1 MARVGPTSLAPLC
14 ALLALAGCG
23 SSSPATTP
31 TTRTK
36 ARRPAPRRP
45 VHVARY
51 RKPVPVLMYHEVR
64 VPPPGA
70 RYPQLFVSAKTFGA
84 QAAWLA
90 KKGYTGISMEQ
101 LRQGWAGRRQLPRRP
116 VVLTFDD
123 GYNSVYQNVVPVLK
137 RLHWPG
143 VLYLELGTTHNPDGV
158 SRAQVTRMMH
168 DDGWELGS
176 HTINHLDLTTLGK
189 AQLREETAGARDLI
203 RRWFHQTPKDFC
215 YPAGR
220 YNATVIKAVRRA
232 GYLTSSTEKPGL
244 AVPSQ
249 PYELKRIRVEE
260 AGGVKALADV
270 IAAPHR

>member
-1 MARVGPTSLAPLC
+1 MARLPGIPLAALC

-23 SSSPATTP
+23 SSSTG
-31 TTRTK
+31 TTRTTRTQ
-36 ARRPAPRRP
+36 ASPPTPRRP

-51 RKPVPVLMYHEVR
+51 HKPVPVLMYHEVR

-70 RYPQLFVSAKTFGA
+70 PNPGLFVSAKTFDA

-90 KKGYTGISMEQ
+90 KQGYQGISIQQ
-101 LRQGWAGRRQLPRRP
+101 LREAWAGRRRLPRRP

-123 GYNSVYQNVVPVLK
+123 GYDSVYRNVVPVLK

-143 VLYLELGTTHNPDGV
+143 VLYLALGNTRNPDGV
-158 SRAQVTRMMH
+158 SRTQVTRMIH

-176 HTINHLDLTTLGK
+176 HTINHLDLTTLGP

-203 RRWFHQTPKDFC
+203 RRWFHRTPKDFC

-220 YNATVIKAVRRA
+220 YNARVIRALRRA
-232 GYLTSSTEKPGL
+232 GYLSSTTTDPGL

-249 PYELKRIRVEE
+249 PYTLKRIRVEE
-260 AGGVKALADV
+260 VGGVKALAGS
-270 IAAPHR
+270 IAALHG